1 MLNADEI
8 SVDKIKSGFGGYKKK
23 ETKEYLETIRS
34 NYDALWKENLELKDK
49 LSVLSEGV
57 QYYKNME
64 KSLQK
69 ALVLAERTTSETVH
83 AAEVKAVAMEKE
95 AMAKAENLKK
105 EAELQATA
113 REREAALKADSLIR
127 DAKRQ
132 ADTAIAEGNE
142 ELRKVH
148 SQIMTLIQ
156 QYEQYK
162 TQYKQLAMAQMNVL
176 ESKAYNLEAP
186 ILKTIQSLTED
197 SATAEEDT
205 KEDIPNS
212 VVHPVETVSEP
223 LEENETEKKVYV
235 DGRGQV
241 VEVHEFREV
250 TPMGNENDPIN
261 AFDTD
266 TNNTKTEEDSW
277 SKSDFPYGAMSFDQD
292 AENVQQNSEKT
303 EDRAEPPVADLETIN
318 PMKQGTFNSEISEE
332 KNPDVYFKAFEPSSS
347 SVMNNQTTDEKKE
360 DNADMQAEMKRIERL
375 QMERLQREEELQAER
390 MRNRQSKAEYN
401 EFSHTTSGE
410 MEQNNTEDNT
420 LSEEATESPVA
431 DSNFYSDYD
440 KIDKPDLTLSDI
452 KRMDDVENSQVPLPS
467 ASEEEKYF
475 TRRKNDKNEIAHDA
489 SVADN
494 STNFPHDINT
504 DYFNQFA
511 PDQLSALHSYA
522 KENETNSIDYE
533 LDHNSTQ
540 NNAEHSSKFKS
551 FKDFESEL

>member
-1 MLNADEI
+1 
-8 SVDKIKSGFGGYKKK
+8 
-23 ETKEYLETIRS
+23 
-34 NYDALWKENLELKDK
+34 
-49 LSVLSEGV
+49 
-57 QYYKNME
+57 
-64 KSLQK
+64 
-69 ALVLAERTTSETVH
+69 
-83 AAEVKAVAMEKE
+83 MEKE

-197 SATAEEDT
+197 SATTEEDT

-347 SVMNNQTTDEKKE
+347 SVMNNQTTDETKE

-420 LSEEATESPVA
+420 LSEEATEPPVA

>member
-95 AMAKAENLKK
+95 AMAKAEHLKK

-113 REREAALKADSLIR
+113 RKREAALKADSLIR

-176 ESKAYNLEAP
+176 ESEAYNLEAP

-197 SATAEEDT
+197 ASTTEEDT

-223 LEENETEKKVYV
+223 LEENEPEKKVYV

-266 TNNTKTEEDSW
+266 TNNAKAEEDSW
-277 SKSDFPYGAMSFDQD
+277 SKNDFPYGAMSFDQD

-303 EDRAEPPVADLETIN
+303 EDRVETPVADLENIN
-318 PMKQGTFNSEISEE
+318 SMKQGTFDSEISEE

-347 SVMNNQTTDEKKE
+347 SVMSNQTTDETKE
-360 DNADMQAEMKRIERL
+360 DNTDMQAEMKRIERL

-410 MEQNNTEDNT
+410 IEQNNTEDNT
-420 LSEEATESPVA
+420 LSEEATETPVA

-489 SVADN
+489 SIADN

-533 LDHNSTQ
+533 LDHNRDR
-540 NNAEHSSKFKS
+540 KS
-551 FKDFESEL
+551 VV

>member
-176 ESKAYNLEAP
+176 ESEAYNLEAP

-197 SATAEEDT
+197 AATTEEDT

-223 LEENETEKKVYV
+223 LEENEPEKKVYV

-266 TNNTKTEEDSW
+266 TNNAKVEEDSW
-277 SKSDFPYGAMSFDQD
+277 SKNDFPYGAMSFDQD
-292 AENVQQNSEKT
+292 AENVQQNSENT
-303 EDRAEPPVADLETIN
+303 EDRAETPVADLENIN
-318 PMKQGTFNSEISEE
+318 PMKQGTFDSEISEE

-347 SVMNNQTTDEKKE
+347 SVMNNQTTDETKE

>member
-176 ESKAYNLEAP
+176 ESEAYNLEAP

-197 SATAEEDT
+197 AATTEKDT

-223 LEENETEKKVYV
+223 LEENEPEKKVYV

-266 TNNTKTEEDSW
+266 TNNAKAEEDSW
-277 SKSDFPYGAMSFDQD
+277 SKNDFPYGAMSFDQD
-292 AENVQQNSEKT
+292 AENVQQNSENT
-303 EDRAEPPVADLETIN
+303 EDRAETPVADLENIN
-318 PMKQGTFNSEISEE
+318 PMKQGTFDSEISEE

-347 SVMNNQTTDEKKE
+347 SVMSNQTTDETKE
-360 DNADMQAEMKRIERL
+360 DNTDMQAEMKRIERL

-410 MEQNNTEDNT
+410 MEQNNTEENT
-420 LSEEATESPVA
+420 LSEEATEPPVA

>member
-197 SATAEEDT
+197 SATTEEDT

-292 AENVQQNSEKT
+292 AENVQQNSEKA

-318 PMKQGTFNSEISEE
+318 PMKQSTFNSEISEE

-347 SVMNNQTTDEKKE
+347 SVMNNQTTDETKE

-420 LSEEATESPVA
+420 LSEEATEPPVA